1 MRREEAK
8 RQLDLDP
15 SHQKRLAK
23 IAAATQQDNTFGLIA
38 DELLVQKGREVKRI
52 GLGEACPPMTSTH
65 TPRTRVPEGSGADL
79 RPDVKGGYLIMLQ
92 PAPNYNLS
100 YTNLNTLP
108 ACWLSMDVVTLFRV
122 RMS

>member
-1 MRREEAK
+1 MITISIATEA
-8 RQLDLDP
+8 LAAIEA
-15 SHQKRLAK
+15 RLP
-23 IAAATQQDNTFGLIA
+23 N
-38 DELLVQKGREVKRI
+38 
-52 GLGEACPPMTSTH
+52 
-65 TPRTRVPEGSGADL
+65 GSDG
-79 RPDVKGGYLIMLQ
+79 KGGYLIMLQ